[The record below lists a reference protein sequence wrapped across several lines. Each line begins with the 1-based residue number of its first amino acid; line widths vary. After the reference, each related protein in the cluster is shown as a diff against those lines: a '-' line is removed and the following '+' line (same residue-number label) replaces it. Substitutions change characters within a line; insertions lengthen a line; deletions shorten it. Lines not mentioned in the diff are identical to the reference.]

1 MCMRVEDAE
10 DIRRA
15 RYPRSAF
22 CSLPDRSLAP
32 HFVRRLP
39 YTESSAK
46 YDLRVFLLRLGWNG
60 EMFKALRNQAR
71 EALAAYADGADF
83 DFTIAR
89 LAGVGYKMEL
99 LLG

>member
-1 MCMRVEDAE
+1 MSV
-10 DIRRA
+10 
-15 RYPRSAF
+15 
-22 CSLPDRSLAP
+22 
-32 HFVRRLP
+32 
-39 YTESSAK
+39 SSSGASRFLDVSSHRK
-46 YDLRVFLLRLGWNG
+46 SGDLKKLRVFVIFGFGHASWLLRRSSERAEIG
-60 EMFKALRNQAR
+60 R

>member
-1 MCMRVEDAE
+1 MGTIAGQNHLLNKDDYGIIVSLDFKEENNMKDA
-10 DIRRA
+10 IRKTA
-15 RYPRSAF
+15 
-22 CSLPDRSLAP
+22 
-32 HFVRRLP
+32 
-39 YTESSAK
+39 E
-46 YDLRVFLLRLGWNG
+46 
-60 EMFKALRNQAR
+60 FKTLRNQAR